1 LSDTNQLSLHI
12 LSSMA
17 TKEVLE
23 AMGSHFQYSASQ
35 TIVTEAIGGVDA
47 AKRVRAGESL
57 DVVVLAAAVIDA
69 LIAEGHLVLGSRVDL
84 VTSGIVVA
92 VKQGADKPN
101 LANAAAVKQA
111 VLAAKSIGYST
122 GPSGAYLEKLFTQ
135 WGVFDQIKSRL
146 VLAAPG
152 IPVGSLVASGQA
164 ELGFQQY
171 SELFKAPGVEV
182 VAALPDDI
190 QLITTFS
197 AAISVHCATK
207 DVAKALVAFMGGPES
222 EALKIA
228 CGMQAA

>member
-1 LSDTNQLSLHI
+1 
-12 LSSMA
+12 MA

-35 TIVTEAIGGVDA
+35 TIATEAIGGVDA

-69 LIAEGHLVLGSRVDL
+69 LIAEGHLVPGSRVDL

-101 LANAAAVKQA
+101 LANADAVKQA

-122 GPSGAYLEKLFTQ
+122 GPSGAYLERLFTQ

-197 AAISVHCATK
+197 AAISVHCARK
-207 DVAKALVAFMGGPES
+207 DVAKTLVAFMGGPES

>member
-1 LSDTNQLSLHI
+1 M

-23 AMGSHFQYSASQ
+23 AMASHFQNTLGQ
-35 TIVTEAIGGVDA
+35 KIVSEAVGGVDA
-47 AKRVRAGESL
+47 AKRVRAGEPL

-69 LIAEGHLVLGSRVDL
+69 LIAEGRLVAGSRVDL

-92 VKQGADKPN
+92 VKQGAAKPN
-101 LANAAAVKQA
+101 LVNADSVKQA

-135 WGVFDQIKSRL
+135 WGIFDQIKARL

-164 ELGFQQY
+164 ELGVQQY

-182 VAALPDDI
+182 VAPLPDEI

-197 AAISVHCATK
+197 AAISVHCARK
-207 DVAKALVAFMGGPES
+207 DVAQALVTFMGSSES

>member
-1 LSDTNQLSLHI
+1 LSDTNQSSLHI

-23 AMGSHFQYSASQ
+23 AMGSHFQHSASQ
-35 TIVTEAIGGVDA
+35 TIATEAIGGVDA

-69 LIAEGHLVLGSRVDL
+69 LIAEGHLVPGSRVDL

-101 LANAAAVKQA
+101 LANADAVKQA

-197 AAISVHCATK
+197 AAISVHCARK